1 MRKILNIGQ
10 IKVQSYLKSY
20 NNCYNVVKIMFY
32 ILTIQVQYK
41 VLKIFINIVFVLNLS
56 INTDKIKEKVF

>member
-1 MRKILNIGQ
+1 
-10 IKVQSYLKSY
+10 
-20 NNCYNVVKIMFY
+20 MFY

>member
-1 MRKILNIGQ
+1 MRKILDIGQ

>member
-56 INTDKIKEKVF
+56 INTDKIKERVF